1 MSVNQATEAAA
12 AAATPPA
19 PAGND
24 AAAGGKAGA
33 KAGKEDARTD
43 MVGKALGLL
52 VLLGDEPRGASAAE
66 LSRRAELPF
75 STTYRL
81 LGSLTRD
88 GFVDYEP
95 DGRRYHLGL
104 RIFQLGQRV
113 SNHHG
118 FAGTALPILRRVTEE
133 TGEATIL
140 SVRDGNHHLTVNKVD
155 GPQTFRVTSDPGH
168 LGALHTTSVG
178 KALVAFADDATR
190 SQLVEEL
197 ELEPLTEFSI
207 TGPGG
212 LPGRDRAGAQA
223 RLRPHGRGK
232 RAGHARCR
240 RPGLQLPGPRLRL
253 AGHGGPGLPD
263 ECGGP
268 RGPGSAAP
276 VGGGRA
282 VRPAAPAMI
291 PAAWPAEIVPDCS
304 LVEQQCNM

>member
-1 MSVNQATEAAA
+1 
-12 AAATPPA
+12 
-19 PAGND
+19 
-24 AAAGGKAGA
+24 
-33 KAGKEDARTD
+33 

-168 LGALHTTSVG
+168 LGSLHTTSVG

-190 SQLVEEL
+190 SLLVEGL

-207 TGPGG
+207 T
-212 LPGRDRAGAQA
+212 DREGFRAEIDLVRRRGFAVMDQENELGMRAVAVPVFNSQGTAFASLATAVPVFRMSVEALVALVPLLQSAAAELSA
-223 RLRPHGRGK
+223 RLP
-232 RAGHARCR
+232 
-240 RPGLQLPGPRLRL
+240 
-253 AGHGGPGLPD
+253 
-263 ECGGP
+263 
-268 RGPGSAAP
+268 
-276 VGGGRA
+276 
-282 VRPAAPAMI
+282 
-291 PAAWPAEIVPDCS
+291 
-304 LVEQQCNM
+304 QQ

>member
-1 MSVNQATEAAA
+1 MSVNQDTEAAA
-12 AAATPPA
+12 AAATLPV
-19 PAGND
+19 PAGNG

-33 KAGKEDARTD
+33 KAGKEDSRTD

-190 SQLVEEL
+190 TQLVEEL

-207 TGPGG
+207 T
-212 LPGRDRAGAQA
+212 DREAFRTEIELVRKRGYALMDEENELGMRAVAVPVFNSQGHAFAALATAVPVFRMSAEALVALVPLLQSAAAELSA
-223 RLRPHGRGK
+223 RLP
-232 RAGHARCR
+232 
-240 RPGLQLPGPRLRL
+240 
-253 AGHGGPGLPD
+253 
-263 ECGGP
+263 
-268 RGPGSAAP
+268 
-276 VGGGRA
+276 
-282 VRPAAPAMI
+282 
-291 PAAWPAEIVPDCS
+291 
-304 LVEQQCNM
+304 QQ

>member
-1 MSVNQATEAAA
+1 MSVNQDTDPAAA
-12 AAATPPA
+12 EDAVAAAKATKA
-19 PAGND
+19 P
-24 AAAGGKAGA
+24 KAP
-33 KAGKEDARTD
+33 KDDSRTD

-104 RIFQLGQRV
+104 RVFQLGQRV

-118 FAGTALPILRRVTEE
+118 FAGTALPILRRVTEK

-140 SVRDGNHHLTVNKVD
+140 SVRDGHHHLTVNKVD

-178 KALVAFADDATR
+178 KALVAFAEDAER
-190 SQLVEEL
+190 QRLVEEL

-207 TGPGG
+207 T
-212 LPGRDRAGAQA
+212 DREAFRAEIDQVRRRGYAVMDEENELGMRAVAVPVFNAQGFAFASLATAVPVFRLSLEDLVALVPALQEAAAELSA
-223 RLRPHGRGK
+223 RLPQR
-232 RAGHARCR
+232 
-240 RPGLQLPGPRLRL
+240 
-253 AGHGGPGLPD
+253 
-263 ECGGP
+263 
-268 RGPGSAAP
+268 
-276 VGGGRA
+276 
-282 VRPAAPAMI
+282 
-291 PAAWPAEIVPDCS
+291 
-304 LVEQQCNM
+304 

>member
-1 MSVNQATEAAA
+1 MSVNQDTEAASAEGDTEAAA
-12 AAATPPA
+12 EAVTGPRAPKATKAA
-19 PAGND
+19 
-24 AAAGGKAGA
+24 
-33 KAGKEDARTD
+33 KEDSRTD

-104 RIFQLGQRV
+104 RVFQLGQRV

-118 FAGTALPILRRVTEE
+118 FAGSALPILRRVTEK

-155 GPQTFRVTSDPGH
+155 GPQTFRVTSDPGF

-178 KALVAFADDATR
+178 KALVAFAEDSER
-190 SQLVEEL
+190 VRLVEEL

-207 TGPGG
+207 TD
-212 LPGRDRAGAQA
+212 RDAFRADIEQVRRRGYAVMDEENELGMRAVAVPVFNAQGYAFASLATAVPVFRLSMEDLVALVPVLQDAASELSA
-223 RLRPHGRGK
+223 RLPQR
-232 RAGHARCR
+232 
-240 RPGLQLPGPRLRL
+240 
-253 AGHGGPGLPD
+253 
-263 ECGGP
+263 
-268 RGPGSAAP
+268 
-276 VGGGRA
+276 
-282 VRPAAPAMI
+282 
-291 PAAWPAEIVPDCS
+291 
-304 LVEQQCNM
+304 

>member
-1 MSVNQATEAAA
+1 MSVNPDTDVAAD
-12 AAATPPA
+12 AATPPA
-19 PAGND
+19 R
-24 AAAGGKAGA
+24 AAKGA
-33 KAGKEDARTD
+33 KAPSKGDSREDSRTD

-140 SVRDGNHHLTVNKVD
+140 SVRDGHHHLTVNKVD

-190 SQLVEEL
+190 SQLVEGL

-207 TGPGG
+207 T
-212 LPGRDRAGAQA
+212 DRETFRAEIDLVRTRGYAVMDQENELGMRAVAVPVFNSQGHAFASLATAVPVFRMSVEALVALVPLLQSAAAELSA
-223 RLRPHGRGK
+223 RLP
-232 RAGHARCR
+232 
-240 RPGLQLPGPRLRL
+240 
-253 AGHGGPGLPD
+253 
-263 ECGGP
+263 
-268 RGPGSAAP
+268 
-276 VGGGRA
+276 
-282 VRPAAPAMI
+282 
-291 PAAWPAEIVPDCS
+291 
-304 LVEQQCNM
+304 QQ

>member
-1 MSVNQATEAAA
+1 MDGMSVNQATADNGVSAD
-12 AAATPPA
+12 PKM
-19 PAGND
+19 D
-24 AAAGGKAGA
+24 SKAA
-33 KAGKEDARTD
+33 KADRTD

-66 LSRRAELPF
+66 ISRRAQLPF

-118 FAGTALPILRRVTEE
+118 FAGTALPVLRKVTEQ

-140 SVRDGNHHLTVNKVD
+140 SVRDGHHHLTVNKVD

-168 LGALHTTSVG
+168 LGSLSTTAVG
-178 KALVAFADDATR
+178 KALVAFAEDAER
-190 SQLVEEL
+190 QRLVEEL

-207 TGPGG
+207 T
-212 LPGRDRAGAQA
+212 D
-223 RLRPHGRGK
+223 
-232 RAGHARCR
+232 
-240 RPGLQLPGPRLRL
+240 
-253 AGHGGPGLPD
+253 
-263 ECGGP
+263 
-268 RGPGSAAP
+268 
-276 VGGGRA
+276 
-282 VRPAAPAMI
+282 
-291 PAAWPAEIVPDCS
+291 
-304 LVEQQCNM
+304 

>member
-1 MSVNQATEAAA
+1 MTVNRDTEVGTGLAVG
-12 AAATPPA
+12 PA
-19 PAGND
+19 P
-24 AAAGGKAGA
+24 GKGA
-33 KAGKEDARTD
+33 RAGKDDARTD

-52 VLLGDEPRGASAAE
+52 VLLGDEPRGASAAD

-104 RIFQLGQRV
+104 RVFQLGQRV

-118 FAGTALPILRRVTEE
+118 FAGTSLPILRRVTEQ

-140 SVRDGNHHLTVNKVD
+140 SVRDGVHHLTVNKVD

-190 SQLVEEL
+190 TELVENL
-197 ELEPLTEFSI
+197 VLEPLTQRSI
-207 TGPGG
+207 T
-212 LPGRDRAGAQA
+212 DRAAFRVEIDRVRRCGYATMDEENELGMRAVAVPVFNAQGQAFASLATAVPVFRMSMDALEALVPLLQSAAAELSA
-223 RLRPHGRGK
+223 RLPQR
-232 RAGHARCR
+232 
-240 RPGLQLPGPRLRL
+240 
-253 AGHGGPGLPD
+253 
-263 ECGGP
+263 
-268 RGPGSAAP
+268 
-276 VGGGRA
+276 
-282 VRPAAPAMI
+282 
-291 PAAWPAEIVPDCS
+291 
-304 LVEQQCNM
+304 

>member
-1 MSVNQATEAAA
+1 
-12 AAATPPA
+12 
-19 PAGND
+19 
-24 AAAGGKAGA
+24 
-33 KAGKEDARTD
+33 

-104 RIFQLGQRV
+104 RVFQLGQRV

-133 TGEATIL
+133 SGEATIL

-190 SQLVEEL
+190 RQLVEEL
-197 ELEPLTEFSI
+197 ELEPLTDLSI
-207 TGPGG
+207 TD
-212 LPGRDRAGAQA
+212 RDAFRAEIELVRKRGYATMDEENELGMRAVAVPVFNSQGYAFASLATAVPVFRMSMEALVALVPLLQSAAAELSA
-223 RLRPHGRGK
+223 RLP
-232 RAGHARCR
+232 
-240 RPGLQLPGPRLRL
+240 
-253 AGHGGPGLPD
+253 
-263 ECGGP
+263 
-268 RGPGSAAP
+268 
-276 VGGGRA
+276 
-282 VRPAAPAMI
+282 
-291 PAAWPAEIVPDCS
+291 
-304 LVEQQCNM
+304 QQ

>member
-1 MSVNQATEAAA
+1 MSVNQATEAAE
-12 AAATPPA
+12 AAATLPA

-24 AAAGGKAGA
+24 AAAGGKTGA

-88 GFVDYEP
+88 GFVDYET

-190 SQLVEEL
+190 GRLVEDL
-197 ELEPLTEFSI
+197 VLEPLTEFSI
-207 TGPGG
+207 T
-212 LPGRDRAGAQA
+212 DREAFRAEIELVRRRGYALMDEENELGMRAVAVPVFNSQGHAFAALATAVPVFRMSVEALVALVPLLQSAAAELSA
-223 RLRPHGRGK
+223 RLP
-232 RAGHARCR
+232 
-240 RPGLQLPGPRLRL
+240 
-253 AGHGGPGLPD
+253 
-263 ECGGP
+263 
-268 RGPGSAAP
+268 
-276 VGGGRA
+276 
-282 VRPAAPAMI
+282 
-291 PAAWPAEIVPDCS
+291 
-304 LVEQQCNM
+304 QQ

>member
-1 MSVNQATEAAA
+1 MSVNQATEAAEA
-12 AAATPPA
+12 AAPLPA

-190 SQLVEEL
+190 GQLVEGL
-197 ELEPLTEFSI
+197 ELEPLTEYSI
-207 TGPGG
+207 T
-212 LPGRDRAGAQA
+212 DREAFRAEIELVRKRGFAVMDQENELGMRAVAVPVFNSQGHAFASLATAVPVFRMSVEALVALVPLLQSAAAELSA
-223 RLRPHGRGK
+223 RLP
-232 RAGHARCR
+232 
-240 RPGLQLPGPRLRL
+240 
-253 AGHGGPGLPD
+253 
-263 ECGGP
+263 
-268 RGPGSAAP
+268 
-276 VGGGRA
+276 
-282 VRPAAPAMI
+282 
-291 PAAWPAEIVPDCS
+291 
-304 LVEQQCNM
+304 QQ

>member
-1 MSVNQATEAAA
+1 
-12 AAATPPA
+12 
-19 PAGND
+19 
-24 AAAGGKAGA
+24 
-33 KAGKEDARTD
+33 

-104 RIFQLGQRV
+104 RVFQLGQRV

-133 TGEATIL
+133 SGEATIL

-190 SQLVEEL
+190 RQLVEEL
-197 ELEPLTEFSI
+197 ELEPLTDLSI
-207 TGPGG
+207 TD
-212 LPGRDRAGAQA
+212 RDAFRAEIELVRKRGYATMDEENELGMRAVAVPVFNSQGSAFASLATAVPVFRMSMEALVALVPLLQSAAAELSA
-223 RLRPHGRGK
+223 RLP
-232 RAGHARCR
+232 
-240 RPGLQLPGPRLRL
+240 
-253 AGHGGPGLPD
+253 
-263 ECGGP
+263 
-268 RGPGSAAP
+268 
-276 VGGGRA
+276 
-282 VRPAAPAMI
+282 
-291 PAAWPAEIVPDCS
+291 
-304 LVEQQCNM
+304 QQ

>member
-1 MSVNQATEAAA
+1 MSVNQDTE
-12 AAATPPA
+12 P
-19 PAGND
+19 D
-24 AAAGGKAGA
+24 LAAGAPDEETA
-33 KAGKEDARTD
+33 KPARPAKEDSRTD

-104 RIFQLGQRV
+104 RVFQLGQRV

-190 SQLVEEL
+190 DRLVQDL
-197 ELEPLTEFSI
+197 ELEPLTELSI
-207 TGPGG
+207 TD
-212 LPGRDRAGAQA
+212 RDAFRAEIELVRKRGYATMDEENELGMRAVAVPVVNSQGHAFASLATAVPVFRMSMEALVALVPLLQSAAAELSA
-223 RLRPHGRGK
+223 RLP
-232 RAGHARCR
+232 
-240 RPGLQLPGPRLRL
+240 
-253 AGHGGPGLPD
+253 
-263 ECGGP
+263 
-268 RGPGSAAP
+268 
-276 VGGGRA
+276 
-282 VRPAAPAMI
+282 
-291 PAAWPAEIVPDCS
+291 
-304 LVEQQCNM
+304 QQ

>member
-1 MSVNQATEAAA
+1 MAKEANSSRAA
-12 AAATPPA
+12 K
-19 PAGND
+19 D
-24 AAAGGKAGA
+24 
-33 KAGKEDARTD
+33 DSRTD

-104 RIFQLGQRV
+104 RVFQLGQRV

-118 FAGTALPILRRVTEE
+118 FAGTALPILRRVTEK

-178 KALVAFADDATR
+178 KALVAFAEDSER
-190 SQLVEEL
+190 KRLVEEL
-197 ELEPLTEFSI
+197 PLDPLTEFSI
-207 TGPGG
+207 TD
-212 LPGRDRAGAQA
+212 RDAFRAEIDQVRQRGYAVMDEENELGMRAVAVPVFNAQGYAFASLATAVPVFRLSLEDLVALVPALQEAASELAA
-223 RLRPHGRGK
+223 RLPQR
-232 RAGHARCR
+232 
-240 RPGLQLPGPRLRL
+240 
-253 AGHGGPGLPD
+253 
-263 ECGGP
+263 
-268 RGPGSAAP
+268 
-276 VGGGRA
+276 
-282 VRPAAPAMI
+282 
-291 PAAWPAEIVPDCS
+291 
-304 LVEQQCNM
+304 

>member
-1 MSVNQATEAAA
+1 MSVNQDTESALV
-12 AAATPPA
+12 PDA
-19 PAGND
+19 PGSS
-24 AAAGGKAGA
+24 AGA
-33 KAGKEDARTD
+33 GPDGALEPATSAKTAKSAKEESRTD

-88 GFVDYEP
+88 GFVDYEA

-104 RIFQLGQRV
+104 RVFQLGQRV

-140 SVRDGNHHLTVNKVD
+140 SVRDGKHHLTVNKVD

-190 SQLVEEL
+190 QQLVEEL
-197 ELEPLTEFSI
+197 ELEALTDLSI
-207 TGPGG
+207 TD
-212 LPGRDRAGAQA
+212 RDAFRAEIELVRKRGYATMDEENELGMRAVAVPVFNSQGHAFASLATAVPVFRMRMDALVALVPLLQSAAAELSA
-223 RLRPHGRGK
+223 RLPQG
-232 RAGHARCR
+232 
-240 RPGLQLPGPRLRL
+240 
-253 AGHGGPGLPD
+253 
-263 ECGGP
+263 
-268 RGPGSAAP
+268 
-276 VGGGRA
+276 
-282 VRPAAPAMI
+282 
-291 PAAWPAEIVPDCS
+291 
-304 LVEQQCNM
+304 